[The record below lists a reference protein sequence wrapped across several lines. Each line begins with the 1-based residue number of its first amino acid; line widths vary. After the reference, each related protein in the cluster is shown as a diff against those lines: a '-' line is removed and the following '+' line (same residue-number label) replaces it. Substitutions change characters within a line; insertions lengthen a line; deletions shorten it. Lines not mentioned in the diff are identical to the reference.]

1 MALLHR
7 LVRVLLVVVR
17 RGAVAGCGVA
27 VSRLLGRR
35 PVNVRGS
42 GSGHEWLVRTV
53 SELGPAFVKAAQLL
67 SSRVDLLP
75 PHVCRALGRLHDDVV
90 TPPITGLPGLLGSSL
105 GEAGRALAR
114 NAVLAGS
121 GSIACVYRSTAPD
134 GREVA
139 VKVRRPGV
147 GHVLRRDLELMRT
160 VARVLER
167 TPMCR
172 GVPVRGIVDQLA
184 ESAESQLDFERE
196 AAGLEQLRTSSSP
209 EERVH
214 VPRAIAELSTSS
226 VLVMDYVAGLNDRRL
241 RRADGE
247 ECESAVLAVLRSV
260 YRMLFVDGFV
270 HCDLHPG
277 NLYFRRDGSAV
288 MVDAGFTVRLS
299 EHARTKFTAFF
310 YCMSL
315 GDGPACADVVLS
327 TAVARPGAD
336 THGFRGELAGLVEEN
351 SGLRAADF
359 DLVTFATR
367 LFDLQR
373 RYGLAADPQFVF
385 PILSLLVLEGAVR
398 ELHPEVDFQHE
409 AKPFLTKALMHRA
422 LAPDPV

>member
-1 MALLHR
+1 MALLRR
-7 LVRVLLVVVR
+7 LVRVLFVVAR
-17 RGAVAGCGVA
+17 RGAAAGCGFV

-35 PVNVRGS
+35 PVNARGS
-42 GSGHEWLVRTV
+42 GNGHDWLVRTI

-75 PHVCRALGRLHDDVV
+75 PRVCRALGRLHDDVA

-105 GEAGRALAR
+105 GEAGRALGR
-114 NAVLAGS
+114 NAVLVGS
-121 GSIACVYRSTAPD
+121 GSIACVYRSTIPD

-147 GHVLRRDLELMRT
+147 EHVLRRDLALMRA
-160 VARVLER
+160 VARGLER
-167 TPMCR
+167 TPLCR

-196 AAGLEQLRTSSSP
+196 AAGLEQLRTSTSP
-209 EERVH
+209 EEWVH
-214 VPRAIAELSTSS
+214 VPRASAELSTNG
-226 VLVMDYVAGLNDRRL
+226 VLVMDYVAGLHGRPAGD
-241 RRADGE
+241 E
-247 ECESAVLAVLRSV
+247 ECASAVSAVLRSV
-260 YRMLFVDGFV
+260 YRMLFLDGFV

-277 NLYFRRDGSAV
+277 NLYFRQDGSAV
-288 MVDAGFTVRLS
+288 MVDAGFTVRLT

-327 TAVARPGAD
+327 TAAARPGAD
-336 THGFRGELAGLVEEN
+336 TRGFRTELAGLVEEN

-359 DLVTFATR
+359 DLVTFAAR

-409 AKPFLTKALMHRA
+409 AKPFLTKALMHRV
-422 LAPDPV
+422 LTPDRV